1 MSTESACVFS
11 FAFALVLAVWQF
23 GCWLLPQY
31 VASDEKPAGCFHSP
45 VRSVD
50 LFKRYLSLLN
60 SRLSL
65 YGGNLALA
73 YRYRSVIFQSECGL
87 VTLLKRPWLKS
98 VLFLGKNQS
107 PTIQWSSLMCGSGWR
122 SLTIFETT
130 LDFSKWRLFRQHF
143 FQKWELSD
151 FRQPWARI
159 IWFSTVGHT
168 PGCLDGVWDV

>member
-31 VASDEKPAGCFHSP
+31 VALDEKPAGCFHSP

-65 YGGNLALA
+65 YGGNLTLA

-87 VTLLKRPWLKS
+87 VTLLMWPWLQS
-98 VLFLGKNQS
+98 VSFLGKTNHQMIEFYVWFGLKKS
-107 PTIQWSSLMCGSGWR
+107 Y
-122 SLTIFETT
+122 
-130 LDFSKWRLFRQHF
+130 
-143 FQKWELSD
+143 D
-151 FRQPWARI
+151 FRDHAWFFKMASISSTFFSRNENLRI
-159 IWFSTVGHT
+159 FVSHGPESSGFRRWDT
-168 PGCLDGVWDV
+168 PLGV